1 MSTPTDSPE
10 ATATSEAHDAHE
22 HPSDMVYVWI
32 ALMLAAFTAVEIAL
46 YYIDVGGAEI
56 PALLTLMVVKFAVV
70 AMYFM
75 HLKFDGKVSWRS
87 ASTSRRCPPSPSG
100 RRRHGMPSAGGD

>member
-75 HLKFDGKVSWRS
+75 HLKFDGKVATRMFAVGIVLALGVYIAALSTFAFW
-87 ASTSRRCPPSPSG
+87 AS
-100 RRRHGMPSAGGD
+100 